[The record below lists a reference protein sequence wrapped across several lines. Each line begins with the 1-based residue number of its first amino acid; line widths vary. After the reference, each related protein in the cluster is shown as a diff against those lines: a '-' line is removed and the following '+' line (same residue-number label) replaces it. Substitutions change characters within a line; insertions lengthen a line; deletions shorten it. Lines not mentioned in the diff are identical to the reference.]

1 MPRLQVDFIG
11 CDGRGMCAEILPD
24 LIRLDD
30 WGYPIVADCEVSR
43 ELLPDAAE
51 AVRICPMLALRLD
64 HAGTGHKVVAASTR
78 RRRGIDSDT
87 RWGRRRSWCWLARCM
102 PARRCETR

>member
-1 MPRLQVDFIG
+1 VPRLRVDFIG

-30 WGYPIVADCEVSR
+30 WGYPIIADREVPR

-51 AVRICPMLALRLD
+51 SIRICPLLALRLD
-64 HAGTGHKVVAASTR
+64 YTEMG
-78 RRRGIDSDT
+78 D
-87 RWGRRRSWCWLARCM
+87 
-102 PARRCETR
+102 